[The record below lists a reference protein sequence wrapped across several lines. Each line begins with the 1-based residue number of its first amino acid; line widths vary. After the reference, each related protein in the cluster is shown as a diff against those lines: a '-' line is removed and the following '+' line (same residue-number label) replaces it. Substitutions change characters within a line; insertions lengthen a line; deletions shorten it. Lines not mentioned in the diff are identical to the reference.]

1 MKHFVKA
8 MTSMLLCAS
17 VLACTTLAAPVK
29 EQPQLPL
36 SPQEFRA
43 QAVFRDKA
51 AEISDSAVKISQI
64 KTVRDF
70 NGEPYTVIEC
80 APAGYMIYH
89 PASGKFVETSPS
101 APSPYQGLVGDHLYY
116 GGPTEYYQLEDGVY
130 FHTVLDETFQE
141 PETVEC
147 MRQSSVDLSEYLTQ
161 TRNVALLDY
170 VANGEQQAYVTAS
183 TEHTY
188 IGGLNADQQKWF
200 RELEDCGEWSPGGD
214 SEGACGFVGLNM
226 LYAFLDKFKDDKY
239 MDDKY
244 WKNPEKTQLVSDD
257 VQDYDQDSW
266 KKKEDVPSF
275 TEYLYKFAP
284 KPDGT
289 TSMHIHKVSRLYAA
303 EKKFE
308 DDIKHT
314 SLYWGLFN
322 NKTMTEFLESGYP
335 IELFG
340 KIKRPTEKPDGK
352 IMHAVVAYRYEKSSS
367 GYKYVCH
374 YGWDDFSEVTIEGT
388 LGSMYGMKIKYK

>member
-29 EQPQLPL
+29 EQPQLSL

-101 APSPYQGLVGDHLYY
+101 APSPYRGLVGDHLYY

-147 MRQSSVDLSEYLTQ
+147 MRQASVDLSEYLTQ

-170 VANGEQQAYVTAS
+170 VANGEQQAYVTAN

-200 RELEDCGEWSPGGD
+200 RELENCGYWKLPKDGK
-214 SEGACGFVGLNM
+214 GACGFIGLNM
-226 LYAFLDKFKDDKY
+226 IIAFLDKFKDDRY
-239 MDDKY
+239 MDDRY
-244 WKNPEKTQLVSDD
+244 WANPEKTQLISDHND
-257 VQDYDQDSW
+257 EETIAT
-266 KKKEDVPSF
+266 KEEECSALS
-275 TEYLYKFAP
+275 EYLYILEP
-284 KPDGT
+284 KDST
-289 TSMHIHKVSRLYAA
+289 TSMHIHKVSRKYLQ
-303 EKKFE
+303 KRGLE
-308 DDIKHT
+308 DSVEHT

-322 NKTMTEFLESGYP
+322 NKTMTEFLDSGYP

-340 KIKRPTEKPDGK
+340 NLENPPEKPGK
-352 IMHAVVAYRYEKSSS
+352 KGGHAVVAYRYEKSSS
-367 GYKYVCH
+367 GYKYTCH
-374 YGWDDFSEVTIEGT
+374 YGWDEFSEVTIEGT
-388 LGSMYGMKIKYK
+388 LASMYGMKIKYK